1 MSLETMAFGPVR
13 AIGVRYAG
21 KNENQEIMKLW
32 GEFIPRSA
40 EIAKP
45 EGGGA
50 FGICRCLPGVK
61 DGSFEYIAAFQALP
75 DAPVP
80 EGMMAVEIAPGEY
93 FVERYE
99 RVADYKQAWQESA
112 GKLAADT
119 EWTGYC
125 NGPDDCQCAAHP
137 CFEYYPPEFNGT
149 GPMHIYLPVH
159 RKQGG

>member
-32 GEFIPRSA
+32 GEFVPRMK
-40 EIAKP
+40 EIAAP
-45 EGGGA
+45 EGGVG

-61 DGSFEYIAAFQALP
+61 DGSFEYIAALQALP

-80 EGMMAVEIAPGEY
+80 EGMVALDIAACEY
-93 FVERYE
+93 FVERFE
-99 RVADYKQAWQESA
+99 KVPDYRKAWEQAA

-119 EWTGYC
+119 EWMGYC
-125 NGPDDCQCAAHP
+125 TGPDNCRCAEHP
-137 CFEYYPPEFNGT
+137 CFEYYPPEFRGD

-159 RKQGG
+159 RK